1 MPTVSKRRIAL
12 MPVDARPA
20 VREQV
25 VQLVATA
32 GYDLLVPPRQM
43 LGRFREPG
51 DREELTRW
59 LLTQAESVD
68 GYVVS
73 LDMLVY
79 GGLVPSRF
87 IDDSLESLL
96 ARLEVLNVLKQRHP
110 HKPIYAFAATM
121 RISNNNV
128 AEEEKSYWVDYGELI
143 WRWSYFTDKR
153 DHECDGEAAEI
164 ARATA
169 SHIPVE
175 IQHDYLS
182 IRARN
187 FAVTEAALRL
197 CVDGMIDGLILPQD
211 DTAAYG
217 FNIAERRRLEA
228 IVRERGLGDRVLIYP
243 GADEVAHTLCA
254 HVVNELMA
262 NAQLKVHCIFSDPD
276 HVEKLTARYEDR
288 PLLDSIKSQLF
299 AVDAEMVK
307 TIGEA
312 DVVIAVHTQGTAQ
325 GDWAVRTELPAR
337 PGVSQDWLTQ
347 IAFSH
352 RLGKP
357 LALADLA
364 FANGGDPDMLAAFA
378 TKMPLHTLAGYAGW
392 NTASNSIGSL
402 VAQCSLARAAFG
414 GAVNQQVLCLRL
426 LEDVLYQA
434 VWRQKIRDVVE
445 ERNERTLTAEVLEA
459 LVAEMFVPAA
469 NAWLADNAFEFR
481 VASIYLPWQ
490 RTFEIGINLSA
501 RAA

>member
-1 MPTVSKRRIAL
+1 MQTVSTRRIAL
-12 MPVDARPA
+12 IPVDARPA

-32 GYDLLVPPRQM
+32 DCDLLVPPRQL

-59 LLTQAESVD
+59 LLTQAERVD
-68 GYVVS
+68 GYVIS

-96 ARLEVLNVLKQRHP
+96 ARLEVLKVLKQRQP

-128 AEEEKSYWVDYGELI
+128 ADEEKSYWSDVGELI
-143 WRWSYFTDKR
+143 WRWSYFTDKH
-153 DHECDGEAAEI
+153 DHERDWEAGEI

-169 SHIPVE
+169 SRIPVE
-175 IQHDYLS
+175 IQHDYLA

-187 FAVTEAALRL
+187 FAITDAALRL

-228 IVRERGLGDRVLIYP
+228 TVRERDLGDRVRIYP

-254 HVVNELMA
+254 HVVNELMV
-262 NAQLKVHCIFSDPD
+262 NARLKVHCLFSDPD

-299 AVDAEMVK
+299 AVDAEMVN

-312 DVVIAVHTQGTAQ
+312 DAVLAVHTQGTAQ
-325 GDWAVRTELPAR
+325 GDWAMRIALPAR
-337 PGVSQDWLTQ
+337 PGVCQSWLTQ
-347 IAFSH
+347 IAFAH
-352 RLGKP
+352 RIGKP
-357 LALADLA
+357 IALADLA
-364 FANGGDPDMLAAFA
+364 FANGGDPVMLEAFA
-378 TKMPLHTLAGYAGW
+378 AKMPLHTLAGYAGW

-414 GAVNQQVLCLRL
+414 GNVNQQVLCLRL
-426 LEDVLYQA
+426 LEDYLYQA
-434 VWRQKIRDVVE
+434 VWRQRVRDVIGQ
-445 ERNERTLTAEVLEA
+445 RDERTFAADELET
-459 LVAEMFVPAA
+459 LVAEMFIPAA

-481 VASIYLPWQ
+481 VVSIYLPWQ

-501 RAA
+501 LAA